1 MNGLPRLPGLDDN
14 QAAKLTSF
22 ISQGRVILFTGA
34 GFSIG
39 AKAKKTGKSLPTASE
54 LARALWE
61 ISFPKLD
68 FEPSSL
74 GDIYEASEMQSS
86 KATQRKVRDLL
97 TVDPAS
103 LRDDHRLWFS
113 FPWYRIYTVNIDDL
127 DDAVGRAFDL
137 PRKLHPIS
145 AISQSIPPAEEDALQ
160 VVHLNGTL
168 DDLPHVT
175 FSSRQYGERLGRP
188 DLWYENLARELKS
201 HPVLYVGTTLDEPPL
216 WAYVEA
222 RGNRRTRYETRP
234 GSFLVSPE
242 LPLAR
247 RVSLSG
253 YNVAWVQAS
262 AVEFAE
268 TILTTLP
275 DAALAG
281 MREIEQRQR
290 SERSGPPIARVSDL
304 QNDSEKDEREFLH
317 GREPRWSDL
326 GDDGYAVRR
335 VFDAQ
340 LSELYGENSS
350 RLIVLTG
357 TAGSGKSTAAMRL
370 ALERS
375 AEGEDVFVVSRD
387 ASVPLPRLRQTI
399 AASNVDLLFIDNVD
413 RFGRQTVA
421 FLHELLE
428 ACPRMRILA
437 CVRNTRIQVLD
448 GIQAL
453 GVEPLEQ
460 TVPLLE
466 DSDVDALLDAL
477 DRANRLGELKGKTRR
492 QQREAMRKTYGRQL
506 LVALLEVTQGVKLE
520 EKIESECEQL
530 EGDAPLVYS
539 VAALATDS
547 GGALSDQELIAAAGE
562 ATTAMEQIALLARR
576 HLLIR
581 TSSGRL
587 MLRHSVIAERV
598 IRYYKERGD
607 IARICT
613 SLAIGL
619 ASSARIEGGHV
630 NRTGRILIRLLNHE
644 NLIRLVY
651 RGVDRSTGMARVR
664 SIYDSVEA
672 LLEDDFHY
680 WLQRGAFETE
690 EGDIDLAK
698 NYLEQARG
706 VAPDDFNVRT
716 EWSYMTL
723 KRASKRANDPDSADQ
738 VALAF
743 EELEE
748 VIANRG
754 SRNYYA
760 SHIYGSQGLAW
771 VRRAPLSRDQKK
783 KLLEQLRRVVAEA
796 CKTHPSAE
804 DLKGLKSDLD
814 REYMMLAVPPN
825 SDPGGRG

>member
-1 MNGLPRLPGLDDN
+1 MNSLPALPGLDSS
-14 QAAKLTSF
+14 QVAKLTSF

-34 GFSIG
+34 GFSID
-39 AKAKKTGKSLPTASE
+39 AKAKKTGAPLPTAGK
-54 LARALWE
+54 LARALWDVA
-61 ISFPKLD
+61 FPKLD
-68 FEPSSL
+68 FEESSL
-74 GDIYEASEMQSS
+74 GDIYEAAAMQSS
-86 KATQRKVRDLL
+86 NATQGKVRDLL
-97 TVDPAS
+97 TVDPES
-103 LRDDHRLWFS
+103 LGELYRLWFS

-127 DDAVGRAFDL
+127 DDAMGRAYDL
-137 PRKLHPIS
+137 PRRLHSIS
-145 AISQSIPPAEEDALQ
+145 AISQPIPSAEEDALQ

-216 WAYVEA
+216 WAYIEA

-253 YNVAWVQAS
+253 YNVTWVQSS
-262 AVEFAE
+262 AVEFAQK
-268 TILTTLP
+268 ILTTLP
-275 DAALAG
+275 EAALAG
-281 MREIEQRQR
+281 MREIEQRQKA
-290 SERSGPPIARVSDL
+290 ERGGPPIARVSDI
-304 QNDSEKDEREFLH
+304 QNDSVDDEREFLH

-326 GDDGYAVRR
+326 NDEGYAVRR
-335 VFDAQ
+335 VFDAE
-340 LSELYGENSS
+340 LSELYRKDQS

-357 TAGSGKSTAAMRL
+357 TAGSGKSTSAMRL

-375 AEGEDVFVVSRD
+375 ARGENVYVLGRD
-387 ASVPLPRLRQTI
+387 ASVPLPRLRKTI
-399 AASNVDLLFIDNVD
+399 ATSDVDLLFIDNVD

-428 ACPRMRILA
+428 ECPDMRILA

-448 GIQAL
+448 GIQDL

-466 DSDVDALLDAL
+466 DTDVDALLDAL
-477 DRANRLGELKGKTRR
+477 DRANRLGELKGKTRK
-492 QQREAMRKTYGRQL
+492 QQREAMQKTYGRQL

-539 VAALATDS
+539 VAALATDT
-547 GGALSDQELIAAAGE
+547 GGALSDQELIAAAGD
-562 ATTAMEQIALLARR
+562 ATTAMEQIALLTRR

-581 TSSGRL
+581 TGSGRL

-619 ASSARIEGGHV
+619 ASSARIEGGHA
-630 NRTGRILIRLLNHE
+630 NRTGRILIHLLNHE

-651 RGVDRSTGMARVR
+651 KGVDRLTGIAMVR

-706 VAPDDFNVRT
+706 IATDDLNVRT

-723 KRASKRANDPDSADQ
+723 KRASKRVGDPDAADQ

-743 EELEE
+743 EELED

-754 SRNYYA
+754 STNYYA
-760 SHIYGSQGLAW
+760 SHVYGSQGLAW
-771 VRRAPLSRDQKK
+771 ARRAPLSREQKK
-783 KLLEQLRRVVAEA
+783 KLLEQLRRVVSEA
-796 CKTHPSAE
+796 CKTHPSAD
-804 DLKGLKSDLD
+804 DLKTLKSDLD
-814 REYMMLAVPPN
+814 REYMMLAVAPDAAAN
-825 SDPGGRG
+825 